1 MAGKPEKYLQLREIY
16 ASVYYGSESTHSG
29 EVLLMGK
36 APKVSQNH
44 NSAYLSGK
52 RTEHMLASSLGR
64 ADRNVSSLFTLM
76 VLIQKIYEEKK
87 YV

>member
-1 MAGKPEKYLQLREIY
+1 
-16 ASVYYGSESTHSG
+16 
-29 EVLLMGK
+29 MGK